1 MGRSREHQRF
11 LGMEMGLA
19 PVDDRWGADIDTE
32 PTENGRFVAFL
43 VLTPPV
49 EVGPQIRVP
58 IEGEYERPE
67 LAETAALDAFAAM
80 TRRS

>member
-67 LAETAALDAFAAM
+67 LAEMAALDAFAAM